1 MSMLTLERDGPVHE
15 PDDPRRAAAARRAL
29 SRWVVRLAVREW
41 KQRILIV
48 LLITVATAA
57 TLFAIA
63 VASATGGT
71 PNAGIYGTAQT
82 LVQLP
87 GNTRD
92 LPGVVA
98 KIEKAYGAASVI
110 YDEPITTGQVG
121 GADLRA
127 QDPNAPY
134 THVLLA
140 LDSGHY
146 PTAAGQVAV
155 TPGLAQLYGL
165 RIGSVWHVPA
175 SAGAS
180 AGRAFIVTGIVENPS
195 NLLDEFALVPPGQG
209 AGVASPQN
217 VRIFLGVSMDS
228 AAASA
233 AGNVIPGNA
242 TVTEPEPQDSVLSA
256 ATIVLIVSVL
266 GLAFIGLVAT
276 AAFTVM
282 AQRRQRSLGMLASL
296 GATERDV
303 RFVLIVDGLLA
314 GVLGAIIGAALGFG
328 LWFWYYPHLET
339 ATAHRTDWLN
349 LPWTAVVIGLLLA
362 VATSVIAAAWP
373 GRAVSKIPVVAAISG
388 RVTAPH
394 VIRRSL
400 RPGLIFLAVGLFV
413 LYFSGGW
420 NGGGGDGYLVIA
432 ALLACVIACALLA
445 PFLVDRLARLA
456 WRAPLATRLALRDL
470 ARYRSRSGAAL
481 AAVSFAVF
489 LATVT
494 IVIASVRFDDA
505 LDYVAPNMA
514 ANQLILY
521 APGNDGSQY
530 QPGQF
535 TPAAKLAAAR
545 HEADT
550 LAAQLHAP
558 GPLELDLAVTPNVSA
573 PGQPTQNEAGALVSL
588 HGQGSGSQLFVATP
602 ALLKAFGIS
611 ASEVNPAADVL
622 TVRAELP
629 STGGLALV
637 NGTFL
642 ATSPPACP
650 AGLCVLN
657 PVIQEVGKLP
667 AGTSVPNTVITEQA
681 VRALHE
687 TVVPVGWL
695 VQAPAALTPVQ
706 INAAR
711 QSAVALGTSI
721 QTKSGELGLGQ
732 ISNGATVGG
741 ILIAL
746 GVLAMTVGLIRSETA
761 GDLRTLTAT
770 GAGARTRRALTGV
783 TAGAIA
789 LLGAALGAVAAFLA
803 SIAWAHS
810 SLTGTFSN
818 VPWSDI
824 GLLVIGMPLI
834 AAAAG
839 WLLGGRAPSAVSRQP
854 LE

>member
-1 MSMLTLERDGPVHE
+1 MSMLTLERDRPVRE
-15 PDDPRRAAAARRAL
+15 PDDPRRAAAARRVL
-29 SRWVVRLAVREW
+29 SRWALRLAVREW

-57 TLFAIA
+57 TVLSIA
-63 VASATGGT
+63 VASATPGT
-71 PNAGIYGTAQT
+71 PNYGIYGTAST

-87 GNTRD
+87 GNTPD
-92 LPGVVA
+92 LPGVIA
-98 KIEKAYGAASVI
+98 KMEKAYGAASVI
-110 YDEPITTGQVG
+110 DDQPIVTGQAG

-140 LDSGHY
+140 LDSGRY
-146 PTAAGQVAV
+146 PTAVGQVAV
-155 TPGLAQLYGL
+155 TSGLAQLYGL
-165 RIGSVWHVPA
+165 RIGSVWRVPA

-180 AGRAFIVTGIVENPS
+180 AGRAFTVTGIVENPS
-195 NLLDEFALVPPGQG
+195 NLLDEFALVPPGQL
-209 AGVASPQN
+209 AAPQN
-217 VRIFLGVSMDS
+217 VRIFLGASLDS
-228 AAASA
+228 AAAAA
-233 AGNVIPGNA
+233 AGDVIPGSA
-242 TVTEPEPQDSVLSA
+242 TVSAPQPSDTIVSP

-266 GLAFIGLVAT
+266 GLAFIGLVAS

-282 AQRRQRSLGMLASL
+282 AQRRQRALGMLASL
-296 GATERDV
+296 GATESDV
-303 RFVLIVDGLLA
+303 RFVLLVDGLVA
-314 GVLGAIIGAALGFG
+314 GVLGALLGGALGLG

-339 ATAHRTDWLN
+339 ATAHRTDPLG
-349 LPWTAVVIGLLLA
+349 LPWAAVIVGLLLA

-373 GRAVSKIPVVAAISG
+373 GRAVSKVPVVAALSG

-400 RPGLIFLAVGLFV
+400 RPGLIFLGVGLFI
-413 LYFSGGW
+413 LFFSGGW
-420 NGGGGDGYLVIA
+420 RGGGQDGYLVIA
-432 ALLACVIACALLA
+432 ALIACVIACALLA
-445 PFLVDRLARLA
+445 PFLVDRLARFA

-514 ANQLILY
+514 SNQLILY

-545 HEADT
+545 HEALA

-558 GPLELDLAVTPNVSA
+558 APLELDLAVSTHVSA
-573 PGQPTQNEAGALVSL
+573 LGQPVQNQPGALVSL
-588 HGQGSGSQLFVATP
+588 HGQGIGGRLYVATP
-602 ALLKAFGIS
+602 ALLKTFGIS

-622 TVRAELP
+622 TMRAGLP
-629 STGGLALV
+629 STGGLALAS
-637 NGTFL
+637 GSFL
-642 ATSPPACP
+642 AASPPGCP
-650 AGLCVLN
+650 AGTCIVN
-657 PVIQEVGKLP
+657 PVIQEVRKLP
-667 AGTSVPNTVITEQA
+667 AGTSVPNMVITEQA

-687 TVVPVGWL
+687 TIVPVGWL

-706 INAAR
+706 VNAAR
-711 QSAVALGTSI
+711 QAAVTLGTTIES
-721 QTKSGELGLGQ
+721 KSGQLGLGQ

-741 ILIAL
+741 ILLAL

-761 GDLRTLTAT
+761 SDLRTLTAT
-770 GAGARTRRALTGV
+770 GAGWRTRRALTGV
-783 TAGAIA
+783 TAGVIA
-789 LLGAALGAVAAFLA
+789 LLGAALGTVAAFLA
-803 SIAWAHS
+803 SLAWAHS
-810 SLTGTFSN
+810 SLTQTFGN
-818 VPWSDI
+818 VPGADI
-824 GLLVIGMPLI
+824 GLLVIGMPLVG
-834 AAAAG
+834 AAAG

>member
-1 MSMLTLERDGPVHE
+1 MSMLTLERDRPVRE
-15 PDDPRRAAAARRAL
+15 PDDPRRAAAARRVL
-29 SRWVVRLAVREW
+29 SRWALRLAVCEW

-57 TLFAIA
+57 TVLGIA
-63 VASATGGT
+63 VASATPGT
-71 PNAGIYGTAQT
+71 PNYGIYGTAST

-87 GNTRD
+87 GNTAD
-92 LPGVVA
+92 LPGVIA
-98 KIEKAYGAASVI
+98 KMEKAYGAASVI
-110 YDEPITTGQVG
+110 DDQPIVTGQAG

-140 LDSGHY
+140 LDSGRY

-155 TPGLAQLYGL
+155 TSGLAQLYGL

-195 NLLDEFALVPPGQG
+195 NLLDEFALVPPGQL
-209 AGVASPQN
+209 AAPQN
-217 VRIFLGVSMDS
+217 VRIFLGVSLDS
-228 AAASA
+228 AAAAA
-233 AGNVIPGNA
+233 AGNVIPGSA
-242 TVTEPEPQDSVLSA
+242 TVSAPQPSDTVMSP

-266 GLAFIGLVAT
+266 GLAFIGLVAS

-282 AQRRQRSLGMLASL
+282 AQRRQRALGMLASL
-296 GATERDV
+296 GATESDV
-303 RFVLIVDGLLA
+303 RFVLLVDGLVA
-314 GVLGAIIGAALGFG
+314 GVLGALLGGALGLG

-339 ATAHRTDWLN
+339 ATAHRTDPLG
-349 LPWTAVVIGLLLA
+349 LPWAAVIIGLLLA
-362 VATSVIAAAWP
+362 VATSVLAAAWP
-373 GRAVSKIPVVAAISG
+373 GRAVSKVPVVAALSG

-400 RPGLIFLAVGLFV
+400 RPGLIFLGVGLFI
-413 LYFSGGW
+413 LFFSGGW
-420 NGGGGDGYLVIA
+420 RGGGQDGYLVIA
-432 ALLACVIACALLA
+432 ALIACVIACALLA
-445 PFLVDRLARLA
+445 PFLVDRLARFA

-505 LDYVAPNMA
+505 LNYVAPNMA
-514 ANQLILY
+514 SNQLVLY

-558 GPLELDLAVTPNVSA
+558 APLELDLAVSTHVSA
-573 PGQPTQNEAGALVSL
+573 LGQPVQNQPGALVSL
-588 HGQGSGSQLFVATP
+588 HGQGIGGRLYVATP
-602 ALLKAFGIS
+602 ALLKTFGIS

-622 TVRAELP
+622 TMRAGLP
-629 STGGLALV
+629 STGGLALAS
-637 NGTFL
+637 GSFL
-642 ATSPPACP
+642 AASPPGCP
-650 AGLCVLN
+650 AGMCIVK
-657 PVIQEVGKLP
+657 PVIQEVSKLP
-667 AGTSVPNTVITEQA
+667 AGTSVPNMVITEQA

-687 TVVPVGWL
+687 TIVPVGWL
-695 VQAPAALTPVQ
+695 VQAPTALTPVQ
-706 INAAR
+706 VNAAR
-711 QSAVALGTSI
+711 QAAVTLGTTIES
-721 QTKSGELGLGQ
+721 KSGQLGLGQ
-732 ISNGATVGG
+732 ISEGATVGG
-741 ILIAL
+741 ILLAL

-761 GDLRTLTAT
+761 SDLRTLTAT
-770 GAGARTRRALTGV
+770 GAGGRTRRALTGV
-783 TAGAIA
+783 TAGVIA
-789 LLGAALGAVAAFLA
+789 LLGAAMGTVAAFLA
-803 SIAWAHS
+803 SLAWAHS
-810 SLTGTFSN
+810 SLTQTFGN
-818 VPWSDI
+818 VPWADI
-824 GLLVIGMPLI
+824 GLLVIGMPLVG
-834 AAAAG
+834 AAAG